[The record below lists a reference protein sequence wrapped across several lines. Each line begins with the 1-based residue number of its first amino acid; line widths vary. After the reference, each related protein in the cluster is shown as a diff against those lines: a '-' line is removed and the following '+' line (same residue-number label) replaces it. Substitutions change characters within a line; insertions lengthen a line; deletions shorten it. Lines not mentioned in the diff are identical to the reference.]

1 MIIAKKINVAI
12 LGSTGSIGIQ
22 LAKKFYKDGE
32 NITLFYK
39 NKEKQANLK
48 KIFKSKLNQKIK
60 FAKIDFKN
68 KKSIRNTILANKK
81 IFKSCDILVNTIGE
95 LGEIKN
101 FFHLDIN
108 KFHKTFNINFFSH
121 IYFFKHLYPLIKKKK
136 NLLIILFSGGG
147 STSMRENFS
156 AYSLSKVALVKLS
169 EILSKEFINKNIRI
183 NIISPGIIKSKM
195 TQKIL
200 TSKRNL
206 VDRKE
211 IKKIKK
217 YIKFNNKTIN
227 KIYFLIKF
235 LNSNKGKK
243 ISGKMISSMWD
254 KPNNWSSSK
263 IDKIVKKDFLT
274 LRRKEI

>member
-1 MIIAKKINVAI
+1 
-12 LGSTGSIGIQ
+12 
-22 LAKKFYKDGE
+22 
-32 NITLFYK
+32 
-39 NKEKQANLK
+39 
-48 KIFKSKLNQKIK
+48 
-60 FAKIDFKN
+60 
-68 KKSIRNTILANKK
+68 
-81 IFKSCDILVNTIGE
+81 
-95 LGEIKN
+95 
-101 FFHLDIN
+101 
-108 KFHKTFNINFFSH
+108 
-121 IYFFKHLYPLIKKKK
+121 
-136 NLLIILFSGGG
+136 
-147 STSMRENFS
+147 MRENFS